1 MTCTLRDVLS
11 WQNGWIFGKIPKGG
25 GAFVSC
31 LSFQIG
37 IWFLSFPLLLFVLSE
52 SSGKINYQGH
62 HHAHHRKLKTLCIF
76 QGVEFDC
83 FISLSPFLRSGD
95 RGGVTPRQQN
105 LKSAHFCNPRPVDT
119 LYGTVSSIFTIRLFS
134 IELVFM
140 SSLGGCLVDS
150 RILGE
155 CIKCHYLDVTEEG
168 EGRTNKISWKM

>member
-1 MTCTLRDVLS
+1 MLSHVWLFKNICRIRVLS
-11 WQNGWIFGKIPKGG
+11 YSCQICIWII
-25 GAFVSC
+25 SD
-31 LSFQIG
+31 
-37 IWFLSFPLLLFVLSE
+37 PLFIFVLSE
-52 SSGKINYQGH
+52 SSGKINYQGQH
-62 HHAHHRKLKTLCIF
+62 TKLNTLCIF

-168 EGRTNKISWKM
+168 ENQQNILENVNISRMVERLMYWQ

>member
-1 MTCTLRDVLS
+1 MY
-11 WQNGWIFGKIPKGG
+11 
-25 GAFVSC
+25 
-31 LSFQIG
+31 
-37 IWFLSFPLLLFVLSE
+37 FPE
-52 SSGKINYQGH
+52 
-62 HHAHHRKLKTLCIF
+62 
-76 QGVEFDC
+76 VEFDC

-119 LYGTVSSIFTIRLFS
+119 LYCTVSSIFTLRLFS

-168 EGRTNKISWKM
+168 ENQQNILENVKISRMVERLMYWQ

>member
-1 MTCTLRDVLS
+1 MY
-11 WQNGWIFGKIPKGG
+11 
-25 GAFVSC
+25 
-31 LSFQIG
+31 
-37 IWFLSFPLLLFVLSE
+37 FPE
-52 SSGKINYQGH
+52 
-62 HHAHHRKLKTLCIF
+62 
-76 QGVEFDC
+76 VEFDC

-105 LKSAHFCNPRPVDT
+105 LKSAQFCNLRPVDT

-155 CIKCHYLDVTEEG
+155 CIKCHYLDVTDEG
-168 EGRTNKISWKM
+168 EGEPTKYLGKCKHFSDGRAPDVLAVNCRIREKGWSLARLIEF